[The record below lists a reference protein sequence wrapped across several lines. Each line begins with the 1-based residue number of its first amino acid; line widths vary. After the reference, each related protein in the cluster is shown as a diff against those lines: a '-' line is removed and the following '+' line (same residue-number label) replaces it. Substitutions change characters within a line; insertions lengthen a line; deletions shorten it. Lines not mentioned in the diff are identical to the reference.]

1 MKPINITFPK
11 YIENIQLGTNEGYH
25 LFSLSRVSVE
35 DVFGMYN
42 KNFTINYTLSKLNDS
57 SYTLST
63 DYAYQIMNTPGQT
76 STRIYELQ
84 LFNNRTYQGYS
95 DNTFQM
101 TVPKRYKSKCHS

>member
-63 DYAYQIMNTPGQT
+63 DYAYQIMNTPAKQAREYMNCNSLIIVLTKDIQT
-76 STRIYELQ
+76 IR
-84 LFNNRTYQGYS
+84 F
-95 DNTFQM
+95 
-101 TVPKRYKSKCHS
+101 K